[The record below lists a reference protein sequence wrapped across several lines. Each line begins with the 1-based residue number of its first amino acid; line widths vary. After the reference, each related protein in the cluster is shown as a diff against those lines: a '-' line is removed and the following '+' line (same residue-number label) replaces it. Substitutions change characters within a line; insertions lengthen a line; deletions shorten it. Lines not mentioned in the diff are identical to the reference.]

1 MAKVEIYTNGSC
13 AYCVAA
19 KTLLKQHGFDYSEIR
34 VDAEPAQLQAMVE
47 RTQRRSVP
55 QVLIDGQV
63 IGGYEELAEAI
74 RDGRLAPPA
83 GGAA

>member
-13 AYCVAA
+13 AYCLAA
-19 KTLLKQHGFDYSEIR
+19 KMLLKSKGYGYEEIR
-34 VDAEPAQLQAMVE
+34 VDNDPARLQEMIT

-55 QVLIDGQV
+55 QVVIDGQV
-63 IGGYEELAEAI
+63 FGGYEELAEAE
-74 RDGRLAPPA
+74 RAGKLAQAA